1 MSIDPE
7 EPLPSDTIGIE
18 YTDGLYGYAMMLT
31 RNPAEAEDLV
41 QETFLRALKAM
52 HRLRQNSNMKGWL
65 FTILRNI
72 WLNELRS
79 RRSTPQL
86 IELEDKD
93 GKAFEIPG
101 KLKDSLQ
108 ILADYEDA
116 QRVHSTIAELA
127 VEHREV
133 ILLREFEELSYQEMA
148 DILDCPIG
156 TVMSRLGRART
167 RLRSLLTS
175 LVIRLDPDSE
185 RSA

>member
-1 MSIDPE
+1 MRSHGAE
-7 EPLPSDTIGIE
+7 
-18 YTDGLYGYAMMLT
+18 LYRVAVRLCGHRET
-31 RNPAEAEDLV
+31 AEDLV

-79 RRSTPQL
+79 RRSAPQL
-86 IELEDKD
+86 IELEDQD
-93 GKAFEIPG
+93 GKALEIPG

-116 QRVHSTIAELA
+116 RRVHSAIAELA

>member
-7 EPLPSDTIGIE
+7 ERLPSDIIGIE

-52 HRLRQNSNMKGWL
+52 HRLRPNSNMKGWL

-86 IELEDKD
+86 IELEDKN
-93 GKAFEIPG
+93 GKALEIPG
-101 KLKDSLQ
+101 KLEDSLE
-108 ILADYEDA
+108 ILA
-116 QRVHSTIAELA
+116 
-127 VEHREV
+127 
-133 ILLREFEELSYQEMA
+133 
-148 DILDCPIG
+148 
-156 TVMSRLGRART
+156 
-167 RLRSLLTS
+167 
-175 LVIRLDPDSE
+175 
-185 RSA
+185 